1 MSEAAKGAV
10 AIGASAGALE
20 ALSAILPAIPAD
32 YPRAILLVVHIPP
45 HRESI
50 LAEILGGKCQLAVR
64 EAEDKEPIL
73 AGVIYVAPPDYHLLV
88 ETDRRISLSSEEPV
102 HFSRPSIDVMFATAA
117 EAYRDS
123 LIGVLLTGANQDG
136 AEGLRDVERAGGTVI
151 VQSPET
157 AMAPA
162 MPLAGLALCDSARAM
177 SLAEIASFL
186 CEARTA

>member
-1 MSEAAKGAV
+1 MSDVAGGAV

-50 LAEILGGKCQLAVR
+50 LAEILRGKCHLAVR

-88 ETDRRISLSSEEPV
+88 ETDKRISLSSEEPV

-117 EAYRDS
+117 EAYGDS

-162 MPLAGLALCDSARAM
+162 MPLAGLALCDCARAM
-177 SLAEIASFL
+177 SLAEIATFL